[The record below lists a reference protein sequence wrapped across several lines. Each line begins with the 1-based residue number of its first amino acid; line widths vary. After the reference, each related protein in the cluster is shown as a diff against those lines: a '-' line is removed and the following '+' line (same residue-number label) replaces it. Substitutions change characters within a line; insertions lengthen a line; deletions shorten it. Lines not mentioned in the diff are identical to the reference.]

1 MTLRG
6 MLGGLVLAVSAGCAS
21 SATGVE
27 ADRLEGRWEWRSAS
41 GGIAGRTITPA
52 SEGYSM
58 ELRFD
63 GDRVQLL
70 RNGALRTTASYR
82 LRIGRE
88 GGSFPDH
95 DVAVFTPALFGWE
108 EMAIQID
115 EAGQLIL
122 SDGCC
127 DGFTYAFARVGSVP

>member
-6 MLGGLVLAVSAGCAS
+6 MLGGLVLAASAGCAA

-27 ADRLEGRWEWRSAS
+27 VDQLEGRWEWRSAS

-52 SEGYSM
+52 SEGYTM

-63 GDRVQLL
+63 GDRAELL
-70 RNGALRTTASYR
+70 RNGTLRTASYQ
-82 LRIGRE
+82 LRIGRQ
-88 GGSFPDH
+88 GGSFPDQ
-95 DVAVFTPALFGWE
+95 DVVVFTPPLFGWE
-108 EMAIQID
+108 EMAIAID

-127 DGFTYAFARVGSVP
+127 DGFMYAFARVGPLP